1 MSSRSQKGLRS
12 RLKKGGCL
20 KPGEKG
26 HPGGKCGYL
35 QARAGMEARTP
46 GAQVGQRWEG
56 PPMSTS
62 GRGSL
67 WFLWLSQ
74 PVSSLGCPE

>member
-1 MSSRSQKGLRS
+1 M
-12 RLKKGGCL
+12 KKGGCL

-35 QARAGMEARTP
+35 QARAGMEVRTP

-56 PPMSTS
+56 
-62 GRGSL
+62 
-67 WFLWLSQ
+67 Q
-74 PVSSLGCPE
+74 PTHVYLGQGKPVVSVAKSACVIP